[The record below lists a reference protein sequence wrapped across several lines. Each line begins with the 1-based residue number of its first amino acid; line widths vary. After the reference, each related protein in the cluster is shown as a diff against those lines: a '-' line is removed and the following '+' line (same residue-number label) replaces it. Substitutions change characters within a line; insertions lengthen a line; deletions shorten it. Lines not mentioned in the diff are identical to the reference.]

1 MNDCCPEPSIVFS
14 DEMKIKNSLS
24 RIVIFT
30 GIFSTAFCQFGKV
43 TVTLNDRLLRGS
55 ERQEITSL
63 SVEIQRFFQH
73 TVWDDEWKDLNIP
86 VNIQLIF
93 EGGVSKGSQNT
104 FLIQMLFSTDSDQ
117 RYFDSSAQF
126 YYNSGGSIFYDPVQ
140 FDPLGGLLAF
150 YAHLIL
156 AGEMDTYEPL
166 RGTPHIEKARTIAL
180 RGVSS
185 DYSKGWSSR
194 TKLINDITDNTPY
207 REAKFSYYYAM
218 ELLEIGEPDDAL
230 KEFQEMMKQF
240 ELVYE
245 RFPRARTQYFIKA
258 HADELSVALS
268 TLRREAILIRLSEL
282 DPRSADVLLKNIIK
296 EGKN

>member
-1 MNDCCPEPSIVFS
+1 MNDCWLGASIVFS
-14 DEMKIKNSLS
+14 DVMRSKTYSF
-24 RIVIFT
+24 RITIFCCLISA
-30 GIFSTAFCQFGKV
+30 GFCQFGKV

-63 SVEIQRFFQH
+63 AVEIQRYFQY

-104 FLIQMLFSTDSDQ
+104 FLIQALFSTDSDQ

-140 FDPLGGLLAF
+140 FDPLGGLLSF

-207 REAKFSYYYAM
+207 REGKFSYYYAM
-218 ELLEIGEPDDAL
+218 ELFELGAPDEAV

-245 RFPRARTQYFIKA
+245 QFPRARTQYFIKA
-258 HADELSVALS
+258 HAEELSSALT
-268 TLRREAILIRLSEL
+268 TLRREAILIRLSEM
-282 DPRSADVLLKNIIK
+282 DPGSAGVLLKNTIK
-296 EGKN
+296 EKKD